1 MTDVKETIKILIVED
16 EVLIAKDISNH
27 LQRLGYKTVGIAYN
41 SDKALDLMHNRDF
54 NFAILDVNIGGTRDG
69 IEIGEILN
77 SKYNVPFIYLT
88 SYSDKNTLDKA
99 KKTFPYGYIV
109 KPFDANDLKSTIE
122 MAIYRFDNEH
132 KTLMPPKEKINAYYS
147 INLSDREYQVI
158 QAIING
164 NTNSEISK
172 RFFLSENTIK
182 THIKR
187 IYQKLSVNNRA
198 GMTRKILIL
207 KELK

>member
-1 MTDVKETIKILIVED
+1 MTENHNTINVLIVED

-27 LQRLGYKTVGIAYN
+27 LQRLGYEIAGIAYN
-41 SDKALDLMHNRDF
+41 SDKALDLMHNREF

-77 SKYNVPFIYLT
+77 EKYNVPFIYLT

-109 KPFDANDLKSTIE
+109 KPFDENDLKSTIE
-122 MAIYRFDNEH
+122 MAIYRYENEH
-132 KTLMPPKEKINAYYS
+132 KSLMPPLERINEYYEIS
-147 INLSDREYQVI
+147 LSEREYEVI

-164 NTNSEISK
+164 SNNSEISQQ
-172 RFFLSENTIK
+172 FFLSENTIK